1 MGHDYGREE
10 QTRPQAGITE
20 HQMLA
25 ASAHRSTD
33 HVVFFLSCSFPAARH
48 GDAGN
53 DVQTACRGR
62 QPTAVLGSRA
72 TLGGLEGGR
81 RARLREFRASPQ
93 RPGPRPNRSRRAS
106 RLNAHRSSFGGRRW
120 RRCGAVVDG
129 AGGRLR
135 MVRRIGQPG
144 DAPETPDSYALQA
157 SPSRWQPTCMLFLI
171 TSTCCA
177 A

>member
-72 TLGGLEGGR
+72 TLGGLEGGGESEI
-81 RARLREFRASPQ
+81 A
-93 RPGPRPNRSRRAS
+93 
-106 RLNAHRSSFGGRRW
+106 
-120 RRCGAVVDG
+120 
-129 AGGRLR
+129 
-135 MVRRIGQPG
+135 
-144 DAPETPDSYALQA
+144 
-157 SPSRWQPTCMLFLI
+157 
-171 TSTCCA
+171 
-177 A
+177 